1 MTKLRYTSLLGLLA
15 LYGLLTIVGCRSAHT
30 TSAILYIEEQQ
41 YQKAVD
47 VIHEGFAFQD
57 DEPDAYYY
65 LGEAYSKLAEEAI
78 DDNDYLGSKNYYEL
92 SYDSYMKAKEL
103 DHKNFDES
111 ADLSMQ
117 HNYTMRKNEAVRE
130 YQQGYYEQAEGFF
143 RLAFAALPD
152 SFSSI
157 KNIAV
162 MKMQHADETD
172 STALK
177 RELRIEALALL
188 DTVLA
193 HQPEAY
199 SLQLNKAEVLASL
212 RRRDE
217 AQALY
222 NELLREHGD
231 DPELLTAIANMSIDR
246 GDFERAADLSVQLA
260 DIYTGATD
268 AGNDAQIKPLQLNA
282 GSWYALPNVQEF
294 DKALVALDRAAEL
307 EGDFPNKDTM
317 LLRLQ
322 TFYSYGAYLDDQA
335 RRESDPARKVS
346 LEQQAAANYQ
356 RGVDVGNALTNL
368 YEVADGYLFLARC
381 QGALGDHAAAEINL
395 KAFQEL
401 NEGSP

>member
-1 MTKLRYTSLLGLLA
+1 
-15 LYGLLTIVGCRSAHT
+15 V
-30 TSAILYIEEQQ
+30 
-41 YQKAVD
+41 
-47 VIHEGFAFQD
+47 
-57 DEPDAYYY
+57 
-65 LGEAYSKLAEEAI
+65 
-78 DDNDYLGSKNYYEL
+78 SKNYYEL

-103 DHKNFDES
+103 DSKNFDES

-143 RLAFAALPD
+143 RLAFAALRD

-260 DIYTGATD
+260 DIYTGDTD
-268 AGNDAQIKPLQLNA
+268 AGNDSQIKPLLINA

-294 DKALVALDRAAEL
+294 DKSLAALNRAAEQ
-307 EGDFPNKDTM
+307 EGDFPTKDMM

-335 RRESDPARKVS
+335 RRESDPARKAS
-346 LEQQAAANYQ
+346 LEQQAATNYQ

-381 QGALGDHAAAEINL
+381 QGALGEHTAAEINL